1 MRDLQIEGL
10 PCKLVKPVRL
20 LMKETDVSISTPKNA
35 REKAPPKRGQVA
47 WGMRAK
53 GLSSTSTQ
61 FGARATV
68 PVTVT
73 RNSDCDFA
81 ATESV
86 AYQLAASFHPLMSP
100 HQYILGRHRYPSR
113 APRCY
118 SVRDA
123 RKRDFA
129 HLRRRPFRAG
139 VSTLRAASVR

>member
-1 MRDLQIEGL
+1 MRDLQIDGL

-86 AYQLAASFHPLMSP
+86 AYQLAASFHPLMSRINIFWAVIA
-100 HQYILGRHRYPSR
+100 ILLVLLAVTRYVMHEKEISHICADDPS
-113 APRCY
+113 APECQR
-118 SVRDA
+118 
-123 RKRDFA
+123 
-129 HLRRRPFRAG
+129 
-139 VSTLRAASVR
+139 

>member
-20 LMKETDVSISTPKNA
+20 LMKETDVSISTPKDA
-35 REKAPPKRGQVA
+35 RERAPPKRGQVA

-100 HQYILGRHRYPSR
+100 INIFWAVIAIRNFTYLSGIAYPGTANDR
-113 APRCY
+113 TIRDGCA
-118 SVRDA
+118 RDA
-123 RKRDFA
+123 YDQ
-129 HLRRRPFRAG
+129 
-139 VSTLRAASVR
+139 TSVIPPS